1 MNCREDGCRHTAYH
15 GMKGWKTTIACAFR
29 ARQGFGLSRSPL
41 RYRAVR
47 PPKARGTPRCC
58 DHLCAAGPWSAGSV
72 VRSPSK
78 TGCGSA
84 PRCCGELSS
93 SASATAFAREG
104 QEGVQGEVIARLDA
118 AAKRS
123 DGARNRFI
131 DERVFQCLGNVHFDL
146 ANRHAR

>member
-1 MNCREDGCRHTAYH
+1 M
-15 GMKGWKTTIACAFR
+15 
-29 ARQGFGLSRSPL
+29 
-41 RYRAVR
+41 
-47 PPKARGTPRCC
+47 
-58 DHLCAAGPWSAGSV
+58 

-78 TGCGSA
+78 TGCGSDA
-84 PRCCGELSS
+84 VANLFKRL
-93 SASATAFAREG
+93 ATAFAREG

-123 DGARNRFI
+123 DRARNRFI